1 MLLEICYISFLF
13 FIITKKRYQPI
24 PGSYLFF
31 VIIFFLVISYVRLWL
46 YKLFYFHKYK
56 KEEKKVRK

>member
-13 FIITKKRYQPI
+13 FIITKKKI
-24 PGSYLFF
+24 PTHTRFIPFF
-31 VIIFFLVISYVRLWL
+31 CDHFFLVISYVRLWL

-56 KEEKKVRK
+56 K